1 MFWRIVQAFGASSG
15 MSVGAGVIG
24 DIYRLEERGAAM
36 GVFFGVGVLSLF
48 IITNTLTFY
57 NAGFSV
63 RTSDCSVVR
72 WHRYSLRVL
81 APCTEG
87 DVRHGSLRIPPSIP
101 LDARDTGPGNS

>member
-48 IITNTLTFY
+48 SITDTLTFY

-81 APCTEG
+81 ASCTVG